1 MKIAFQGLMIL
12 LYGTSKKQNKIGDN
26 MDTESKCPFT
36 GGTRAHTNRDWWPNQ
51 LDLGILHR
59 QSNLS
64 DPMGEGFDYAK
75 EFKSL
80 DLNAVVKDLHALMTN
95 SQEWWPADFGHY
107 GPLFIRMAWHSA
119 GTYRIGDGRGG
130 AGAGQQRFAPLNSWP
145 DNANLDKARRLLWPI
160 KQKYGRKLSWA
171 DLMILTG
178 NVALES
184 MGFKTFG
191 FAGGR
196 EDVWEPEDD
205 IYWGPEGKWLA
216 DERYSGV
223 RDLQNPLG
231 AVQMGLIYVNPEG
244 PNGKPDPLA
253 AATDIRET
261 FARMAMNDEE
271 TVALIAGGHTFGKT
285 HGAGDASLVGP
296 EPEAASIEEQGLG
309 WSSKFGTGKGGDTI
323 TSGIEVTW
331 TATPT
336 KWSNNF
342 FENLFGYEWELTKSP
357 AGAHQW
363 TPKNGAGAGTV
374 PDAHDPSKRRA
385 PSMLTTDLALRFDP
399 VYEKISRRFYEHPD
413 QFADAFARAW
423 FKLTHRDMGP
433 IVRYLG
439 PLVPKE
445 ELIWQDP
452 VPAVNHELVSEQDI
466 APLKAKILASGLSVS
481 ELVSTAW
488 ASASTFR
495 GSDKRGGANGARIRL
510 APQKDW
516 DVNQPAEL
524 AKVLGKLEAI
534 QKEFNAAQSGEKKVS
549 LADLI
554 VLGGSAGVEKAAKDA
569 GLDVKVPF
577 TPGRTDAS
585 QEQTDAHSFAPLEP
599 TVDGFRNYARGKQLV
614 SLEEFL
620 VDRAQLLT
628 LTAPRDDGSGRRP
641 SRARRKRRQVQARR
655 LHQKAGSADQRLL
668 RQPARHEH
676 EMAAVRRVR
685 RPVRGA
691 RPQDQ
696 RGQVD
701 RHPCRPDLRL
711 ALAAAGAG
719 GSLCVRGFEGEICER
734 LRGGVDQGD
743 EPGPLRPCLSSAER
757 SSRAS
762 GCRASDKRKIK
773 RAAEEPPFIV

>member
-1 MKIAFQGLMIL
+1 
-12 LYGTSKKQNKIGDN
+12 
-26 MDTESKCPFT
+26 MDDKTKCPFS
-36 GGTRAHTNRDWWPNQ
+36 GGKPAPANRDWWPNQ
-51 LDLGILHR
+51 LDLGILHQ
-59 QSNLS
+59 QSGLS

-75 EFKSL
+75 EFKTL
-80 DLNAVVKDLHALMTN
+80 DLNAVIKDLHAVMTD
-95 SQEWWPADFGHY
+95 SQDWWPADFGHY

-145 DNANLDKARRLLWPI
+145 DNANLDKARRLLWPV
-160 KQKYGRKLSWA
+160 KQKYGKKISWA
-171 DLMILTG
+171 DLLILAG

-196 EDVWEPEDD
+196 ADVWEPEHDVN
-205 IYWGPEGKWLA
+205 WGPEAKWLA
-216 DERYSGV
+216 DERYSGD
-223 RDLQNPLG
+223 RELHGHLG

-253 AATDIRET
+253 SARDIRET
-261 FARMAMNDEE
+261 FARMAMDDEE

-285 HGAGDASLVGP
+285 HGAGDATLVGP
-296 EPEAASIEEQGLG
+296 EPEGGEIEQQGLG
-309 WSSKFGTGKGGDTI
+309 WSSKHASGIAGDAI

-331 TATPT
+331 TTTPT

-342 FENLFGYEWELTKSP
+342 FDNLFNYEWELTKSP

-374 PDAHDPSKRRA
+374 PDAHDNSKRHSPA
-385 PSMLTTDLALRFDP
+385 MLTTDLALRVDP
-399 VYEKISRRFYEHPD
+399 AYEKVSRRFHQHPD

-452 VPAVNHELVSEQDI
+452 VPAVNHELVSDKDI
-466 APLKAKILASGLSVS
+466 ADLKAKILASGLSVS

-516 DVNQPAEL
+516 EVNEPAEL

-534 QKEFNAAQSGEKKVS
+534 QKEFNGAQKGGKKVS

-554 VLGGSAGVEKAAKDA
+554 VLGGTVGVEKAAKD
-569 GLDVKVPF
+569 GGVDVKVPF

-585 QEQTDAHSFAPLEP
+585 QAQTDAHSFAALEP
-599 TVDGFRNYARGKQLV
+599 TVDGFRNYIRGKHPMSVEAL
-614 SLEEFL
+614 L

-628 LTAPRDDGSGRRP
+628 LTAPEMTVLVGGLRVLGANTGKSKHGVFTSKPGTLTNDFFVNLLSMSTIWDP
-641 SRARRKRRQVQARR
+641 V
-655 LHQKAGSADQRLL
+655 AGSENLYEARDRKTKQVKWTGTRADLIFGSHSQL
-668 RQPARHEH
+668 R
-676 EMAAVRRVR
+676 
-685 RPVRGA
+685 
-691 RPQDQ
+691 
-696 RGQVD
+696 
-701 RHPCRPDLRL
+701 
-711 ALAAAGAG
+711 ALAEVYASSDAKEKFARDFVAAWTKVMNAD
-719 GSLCVRGFEGEICER
+719 RFDI
-734 LRGGVDQGD
+734 
-743 EPGPLRPCLSSAER
+743 A
-757 SSRAS
+757 
-762 GCRASDKRKIK
+762 
-773 RAAEEPPFIV
+773 